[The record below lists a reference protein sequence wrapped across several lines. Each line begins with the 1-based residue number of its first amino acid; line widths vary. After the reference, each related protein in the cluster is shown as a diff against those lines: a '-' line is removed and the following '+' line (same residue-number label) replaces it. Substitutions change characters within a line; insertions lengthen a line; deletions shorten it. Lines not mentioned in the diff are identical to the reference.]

1 MNSVISKNE
10 TILSYI
16 IAIAL
21 ILLMVAASVI
31 LDDPEVI
38 LPEIAAM
45 AIGIWVY
52 REPGWIRQPSKIFV
66 ALRRHFF
73 LSHQA
78 RRSRL
83 QTEWRSGEES
93 EDTVSVYA
101 RVLDFDFRLDRF
113 MLDGWLP
120 TVSSYSA
127 HTRRC
132 I

>member
-1 MNSVISKNE
+1 MNSVIAKNE

-52 REPGWIRQPSKIFV
+52 REP
-66 ALRRHFF
+66 
-73 LSHQA
+73 
-78 RRSRL
+78 
-83 QTEWRSGEES
+83 
-93 EDTVSVYA
+93 
-101 RVLDFDFRLDRF
+101 
-113 MLDGWLP
+113 
-120 TVSSYSA
+120 
-127 HTRRC
+127 
-132 I
+132 